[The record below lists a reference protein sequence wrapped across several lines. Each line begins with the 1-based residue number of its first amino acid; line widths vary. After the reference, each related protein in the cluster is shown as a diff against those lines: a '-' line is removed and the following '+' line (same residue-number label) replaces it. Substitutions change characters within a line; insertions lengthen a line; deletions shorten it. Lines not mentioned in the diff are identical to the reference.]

1 MSNKGPHVKMG
12 NRVPKELDK
21 QLPFMGCKLG
31 WKKSFV
37 PIFSKW
43 ILNYEIVFDKLTHGN
58 CAMETK
64 LRWSGHRERGWL
76 LCRQLRIAGVL
87 SCLMVTDACDAFC
100 EGMIN

>member
-31 WKKSFV
+31 RKKSFV

-43 ILNYEIVFDKLTHGN
+43 ILNYEIVFDKLAHGN
-58 CAMETK
+58 CALETK
-64 LRWSGHRERGWL
+64 LRWSGHRER
-76 LCRQLRIAGVL
+76 
-87 SCLMVTDACDAFC
+87 MAFVPATKDWWSFILFD
-100 EGMIN
+100 GN